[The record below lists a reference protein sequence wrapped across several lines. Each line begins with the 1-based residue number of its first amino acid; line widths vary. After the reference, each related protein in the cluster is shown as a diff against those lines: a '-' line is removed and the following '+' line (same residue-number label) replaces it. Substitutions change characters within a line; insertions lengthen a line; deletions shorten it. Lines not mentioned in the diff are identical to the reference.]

1 MRVLIAD
8 DEAVIRLGLRTMLQ
22 DAGHEI
28 VGAAT
33 TGSAAVALAVSAH
46 PDVIILDIKMPDMDG
61 LEAARQIMAKR
72 PTAIVMLTAY
82 SEGALIEKAK
92 GAAVFGYLVK
102 PVKEDMLGPAL
113 ELAAA
118 RFQEW
123 ETLRTEVANLQ
134 ESLETRDLVDE
145 AKRKL
150 IDKEGLTERQAFLR
164 IHHRSRER
172 RLTMKKVAEEI
183 LKRYK

>member
-22 DAGHEI
+22 DAGHEV
-28 VGAAT
+28 VGAAS
-33 TGSAAVALAVSAH
+33 TGTAAVALAVSTR
-46 PDVIILDIKMPDMDG
+46 PDAIVLDIKMSEMDG

-72 PTAIVMLTAY
+72 PAAIVMLTAY
-82 SEGALIEKAK
+82 SERALIEQAK

-102 PVKEDMLGPAL
+102 PVKEDLLGPTL

-123 ETLRTEVANLQ
+123 QTLRAEVADLQ
-134 ESLETRDLVDE
+134 DSLETRDLVDE

-150 IDKEGLTERQAFLR
+150 IEREGLTERQAFLR

-172 RLTMKKVAEEI
+172 RVPMRTVAEEL
-183 LKRYK
+183 LKKYP

>member
-33 TGSAAVALAVSAH
+33 TGASAVSLAESTR
-46 PDVIILDIKMPDMDG
+46 PDVIILDIKMPDGDG
-61 LEAARQIMAKR
+61 LEAARQIMARR
-72 PTAIVMLTAY
+72 PTPIVMLTAY
-82 SEGALIEKAK
+82 SDRALVDEAK

-102 PVKEDMLGPAL
+102 PVKEDMLSPTL

-123 ETLRTEVANLQ
+123 EALRDEVAGLQ

-150 IDKEGLTERQAFLR
+150 IEKEGLTERQAFLR

-172 RLTMKKVAEEI
+172 RIPMKAVAQEI
-183 LKRYK
+183 LRKYP